1 MERIIIVTGERHR
14 GAAGNAIFSAF
25 TPVARGV
32 QSGGQD
38 PTRMLNLA
46 LYQQT
51 QLHPRPLAQRAIADG
66 FLRHDYRNKVALR
79 VVGLERIPDEPV
91 IYAMNHTDAFN
102 YWPFQY
108 ALHNAAERY
117 TASWVKGKNYDGFV
131 ASRFMRWTNNIPLAS
146 RGYVITRDFVS
157 TVGRLPSVDEYRVL
171 RDAVD
176 GAGPLEGS
184 VPKVLLT
191 RRRNMLGRWFE
202 ASRETYPEAVRELMS
217 ALMERFVALNRHA
230 LERLGLDVLVFP
242 QGSRSRR
249 LSQGHIGLAQ
259 VALHLGATIVPV
271 GCSGSDEV
279 YDSRS
284 VFAKPGTITYR
295 VGAPIRAA
303 HWASIRPSQPFVPFS
318 RAAERQHRGA
328 FQAVVDEVM
337 ERIDE
342 LVDEPYRFGH
352 DHRSDGT
359 TGSARFV

>member
-1 MERIIIVTGERHR
+1 
-14 GAAGNAIFSAF
+14 
-25 TPVARGV
+25 
-32 QSGGQD
+32 
-38 PTRMLNLA
+38 MLNLA
-46 LYQQT
+46 LYHQT
-51 QLHPRPLAQRAIADG
+51 QLQPRPLAHRAIAEG
-66 FLRHDYRNKVALR
+66 FLRHDYRDKVEVC
-79 VVGLERIPDEPV
+79 VVGLERVPEGPV

-108 ALHNAAERY
+108 ALHRAAARY

-157 TVGRLPSVDEYRVL
+157 TVGRLPTADEYRVL

-176 GAGPLEGS
+176 SAGPIEGN

-191 RRRNMLGRWFE
+191 RRRNMLGRFFDV
-202 ASRETYPEAVRELMS
+202 SRETYPEAVAALMGS
-217 ALMERFVALNRHA
+217 MMERFVSLNRHA
-230 LERLGLDVLVFP
+230 LEGLGLDVLVFP

-249 LSQGHIGLAQ
+249 LSRGHIGLAQ

-284 VFAKPGTITYR
+284 VFAKPGNITYR
-295 VGAPIRAA
+295 VGLPIPAKHWKKVAPK
-303 HWASIRPSQPFVPFS
+303 QPFVPFS
-318 RAAERQHRGA
+318 HAAEGEHRSV

-342 LVDEPYRFGH
+342 LVDEPYRFAH
-352 DHRSDGT
+352 DRCSDGT
-359 TGSARFV
+359 VGSARFV